1 MKNEKNNN
9 KERKKGKGKGKE
21 KNGNKGSIS
30 CGTDSLWNLDL
41 TKKC

>member
-1 MKNEKNNN
+1 MKKIIMKKEK
-9 KERKKGKGKGKE
+9 KEKEKEKK

>member
-1 MKNEKNNN
+1 MGKIIMKKEK
-9 KERKKGKGKGKE
+9 KEKEKK

-30 CGTDSLWNLDL
+30 CSTDSLWNLDL